1 MLQKLAPVPAPRRQ
15 QEEDGGQDPAPAL
28 SNLGRRRRQERRRR
42 RREELRKQ
50 EKDGLMVDSDSSS
63 EEETCQEMNRLTLD
77 EETEPWVYYE
87 DNILPGDKESFNV
100 DSFKDSGSA

>member
-1 MLQKLAPVPAPRRQ
+1 MLHKLAPVPALQRQ
-15 QEEDGGQDPAPAL
+15 QEEDGGQDPAPVL

-77 EETEPWVYYE
+77 EQTKPWVYYE